1 MKTLRIYPSSINNL
15 FIEQAVDALRNGEI
29 IIYPTDTLYALG
41 CDPRNHQAIERLCK
55 LKGIDPKT
63 ETLSLVCADISQASD
78 FVRIDNNAFQL
89 LKRNL
94 PGPFTF
100 ILPASLR
107 LPKTL
112 KARREL
118 GLRIPDNEIARCITS
133 EFGMPLMS
141 ASINIENH
149 GYNEISAEA
158 ASEPFANSHEI
169 NLVVDGGDCGN
180 IGSTVVNLTDSSSP
194 EIIRQGAGD
203 LQL

>member
-1 MKTLRIYPSSINNL
+1 MKTLRIYPSSINNQ
-15 FIEQAVDALRNGEI
+15 FITQAVDALRNGEI

-41 CDPRNHQAIERLCK
+41 CDPRNHQAVERLCK

-78 FVRIDNNAFQL
+78 YMRIDNNAFQL

-118 GLRIPDNEIARCITS
+118 GLRIPDNEIARCLAS
-133 EFGMPLMS
+133 EFGAPLMS
-141 ASINIENH
+141 TSINIDNR

-158 ASEPFANSHEI
+158 ASEPFANSREV
-169 NLVVDGGDCGN
+169 NLLIDGGDCTA
-180 IGSTVVNLTDSSSP
+180 IGSTVVNLTDSSAP
-194 EIIRQGAGD
+194 EILRQGAGT